1 MRSSVFVLTLLTSAI
16 LLSGCS
22 SSPVPEVGLV
32 EPATQYDN
40 RMLDSLGS
48 QKYTEQQMLHI
59 RKLKSI
65 EHDLDALDD
74 KRKALESSFAI
85 SQLEAGA
92 GKLQA
97 SDSEAVRMG
106 DYASA
111 AQASQTRIAQGAAD
125 HAVQQSVVENDR
137 DRKLLQAELEAN
149 RRLVELDQKYTSS
162 IQGANSESEKSR
174 LRAELE
180 VEKAKAEAQRKKAMI
195 EANSTLDLSRLEQAY
210 RSRIVEAKSS
220 ASALSH
226 EVSQESQK
234 QRIKVALV
242 NAESQRRLKDDIA
255 ATQASVA
262 TLLVEKQASTQALR
276 DEISKL
282 SEQIAVLQTREK
294 TIDAGYASKI
304 DSEQSRLETLNG
316 QSQQLAEVE
325 QSLLNSPILA
335 ATQAIDSASSRD
347 VIRLESEIQQARSDL
362 LVQKSNQLAQVDQEL
377 SRDLD
382 HLSTRM
388 NVALASNPNAGGEAT
403 AKIEKT
409 ANESAIRNELAEKRT
424 QINNDARSQLA
435 ELTVRTEIAKAG
447 VVAPVVTSRAVYA
460 GTYGDKPQAFAVRE
474 STTARE
480 LVAKAKAELKPVA
493 IAKRIPAPEP
503 IRVENHEP
511 EVAPLLV
518 ASSFEPRAIRPA
530 LSQVDEV
537 VVASGVMSGGDLKPL
552 VIAPAATSY
561 SVIYGYAEKGSA
573 DKAMAYMRAY
583 GVTDFT
589 YSYSQKL
596 GQHILFMGKYTS
608 KDQAANR
615 VAALNKATNTTN
627 AKIVEMDL

>member
-1 MRSSVFVLTLLTSAI
+1 M
-16 LLSGCS
+16 
-22 SSPVPEVGLV
+22 V

-137 DRKLLQAELEAN
+137 DRKLMQAELEAN
-149 RRLVELDQKYTSS
+149 RRLTELDQKYTSS
-162 IQGANSESEKSR
+162 IQGASSESEKSR
-174 LRAELE
+174 IRAELE

-195 EANSTLDLSRLEQAY
+195 EANSTLDLSRLEQTY
-210 RSRIVEAKSS
+210 RSRIEDAKSS

-234 QRIKVALV
+234 QRIKVALA

-255 ATQASVA
+255 STQASIA

-276 DEISKL
+276 DQISKI
-282 SEQIAVLQTREK
+282 SEQIAVLQGREK

-304 DSEQSRLETLNG
+304 DAEQSRLENLNG
-316 QSQQLAEVE
+316 QSQQLEEVE

-335 ATQAIDSASSRD
+335 AAQGADNASSRD

-377 SRDLD
+377 SHDLD
-382 HLSTRM
+382 QLSTRM
-388 NVALASNPNAGGEAT
+388 STALASNPIAGGEVT

-409 ANESAIRNELAEKRT
+409 ANESAIRNELASKRT

-460 GTYGDKPQAFAVRE
+460 GTYGDNPQAFAVRE
-474 STTARE
+474 SSTARE

-493 IAKRIPAPEP
+493 VAKRIPAPEP
-503 IRVENHEP
+503 IRVEHHEP

-518 ASSFEPRAIRPA
+518 AASFEPRAIRPA

-573 DKAMAYMRAY
+573 DRAMAYMRAY

-608 KDQAANR
+608 KEQAANR
-615 VAALNKATNTTN
+615 VASLNKTTNTTN
-627 AKIVEMDL
+627 AKIVELDL